1 MTQDKQ
7 LNDIAFKV
15 GRLEVL
21 QESSSRAIGEMASSV
36 NRLVEKLDQS
46 DDAAKEALDKAK
58 SAHHRLNKI
67 DKIIYWVGT
76 TIVGAVLLGLMAML
90 VGGSKT

>member
-7 LNDIAFKV
+7 LSEIAVKV

-36 NRLVEKLDQS
+36 NRLVDKLDQS

-67 DKIIYWVGT
+67 DNVIFWAGT
-76 TIVGAVLLGLMAML
+76 TIVGAVVLGLIAML
-90 VGGSKT
+90 VGGNKP

>member
-7 LNDIAFKV
+7 LSEIAVKV

-36 NRLVEKLDQS
+36 NRLVDKLDQS

-67 DKIIYWVGT
+67 DKVIYWAGT
-76 TIVGAVLLGLMAML
+76 TIVGAVVLGLIAML
-90 VGGSKT
+90 VGGNKP